1 MKFKTH
7 GHYFANMQFIGR
19 DIRIDVKQIK
29 FDNSVDG
36 KSGTGWIASVDDKPL
51 ANMYDFKSTASFS
64 KRDCIVEL
72 KKILAKAYNRKMRN
86 EFRVHLGQLND
97 DDLFDAYYEDTQVGS
112 LK

>member
-29 FDNSVDG
+29 FDESVDG
-36 KSGTGWIASVDDKPL
+36 KSGKGWIASVDDKPL
-51 ANMYDFKSTASFS
+51 ANMYNFKETASFS
-64 KRDCIVEL
+64 KKDCIIEL

-86 EFRVHLGQLND
+86 EFRIHLGNISD
-97 DDLFDAYYEDTQVGS
+97 NHLFDAVYAETEVGT